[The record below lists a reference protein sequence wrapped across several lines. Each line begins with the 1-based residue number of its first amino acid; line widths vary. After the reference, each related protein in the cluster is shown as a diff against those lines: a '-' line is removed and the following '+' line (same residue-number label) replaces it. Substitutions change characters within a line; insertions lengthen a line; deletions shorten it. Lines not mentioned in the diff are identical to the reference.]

1 MANPTTATQTTTS
14 VVDEAVRIAADNS
27 RRSTETAQAALQF
40 GRKYFDH
47 ATQVNRDLF
56 ALYSAGFEA
65 GLQTLVDVQNAAV
78 ANGQA
83 LLDSSVG
90 LTKDAFGR
98 WAELA
103 RQAQATALKTY
114 QGNAKLLDAFTAAA

>member
-1 MANPTTATQTTTS
+1 MANPNTATQTTTS

-27 RRSTETAQAALQF
+27 RRSTETAQAALQV

-103 RQAQATALKTY
+103 GQAQATALKTY

>member
-1 MANPTTATQTTTS
+1 MANPTTATQTATS
-14 VVDEAVRIAADNS
+14 VVDEAVRVAANNS
-27 RRSTETAQAALQF
+27 RRSTETAQAALQA
-40 GRKYFDH
+40 GRQYLGH
-47 ATQVNRDLF
+47 VTEVNHDLF
-56 ALYSAGFEA
+56 ALYTAGFDA

-90 LTKDAFGR
+90 LTKDAFRR

-103 RQAQATALKTY
+103 RQAQATALKAY
-114 QGNAKLLDAFTAAA
+114 QGNAKLLDSFTPAA